1 MKAAFY
7 RWLVPVLMFCSPLI
21 VLAGC
26 DDDHHGHDLSTDGI
40 LSIIFAIGD
49 VVLAIIAS
57 VT

>member
-7 RWLVPVLMFCSPLI
+7 RWIMPVVALCWPLI

-26 DDDHHGHDLSTDGI
+26 DDDHDHHDFSTNGI
-40 LSIIFAIGD
+40 LAIIYAIGD
-49 VVLAIIAS
+49 VVLAIIES